1 MRIKRRY
8 EGVTMTTNVTNVS
21 VVNIQDLSGIEANIE
36 LTNCLLMFIIICYFV
51 LLFFRNV
58 GRISKR
64 GK

>member
-1 MRIKRRY
+1 
-8 EGVTMTTNVTNVS
+8 MTTNVTNVS